1 MNKFIF
7 STFLAFA
14 LITPCLAD
22 APSSEIIENL
32 PTSEQVQ
39 STKSLSPYSAKYEA
53 TWKAGWFPI
62 TVQATRTLQQTEDK
76 LWQLSF
82 EAYSSVADLSEI
94 TKFNVTN
101 AIIKPQSYRYKTT
114 GFLSKSKRSQEFHWD
129 ENKLWLPNKDTWAE
143 YELPENLQDNLS
155 YQEQIRLDL
164 MSGLTEFHYPIAYK
178 NRLKHYYF
186 EVVGETTL
194 KSGQGPITAIE
205 VKQTQLKNKKE
216 STRLWY
222 AKDFEYILLKLKK
235 VKSNGNKSV
244 ILLKEAQLKNETLK
258 GF

>member
-7 STFLAFA
+7 STLLLSFFSNLVF
-14 LITPCLAD
+14 AD
-22 APSSEIIENL
+22 APNL
-32 PTSEQVQ
+32 DESKPQPNSQQV
-39 STKSLSPYSAKYEA
+39 TTPKTLSPYSAKYEA

-62 TVQATRTLQQTEDK
+62 TVQATRTLKQTDEG

-82 EAYSSVADLSEI
+82 EAYSSIADLSEI
-94 TKFNVTN
+94 TNFQVNE
-101 AIIKPQSYRYKTT
+101 ASIKPQNYRYKTT
-114 GFLSKSKRSQEFHWD
+114 GFLTKSKRSQEFNWQ
-129 ENKLWLPNKDTWAE
+129 ENKLWLPNKDTWAD

-186 EVVGETTL
+186 EVIEETQL
-194 KSGQGPITAIE
+194 KSKQGPITAIK
-205 VKQTQLKNKKE
+205 VKQTQLKSKKE
-216 STRLWY
+216 STLLWY

-235 VKSNGNKSV
+235 VKSNGDKSV
-244 ILLKEAQLKNETLK
+244 ILLKEAQLKNEILK

>member
-7 STFLAFA
+7 SIILTCTLPYA
-14 LITPCLAD
+14 CLAD
-22 APSSEIIENL
+22 APNNDTA
-32 PTSEQVQ
+32 TSQAPAEQINV
-39 STKSLSPYSAKYEA
+39 KNLSPYSAKYEA

-62 TVQATRTLQQTEDK
+62 TVQATRTLQQTEDQ

-82 EAYSSVADLSEI
+82 EAYSSIADLSEI
-94 TKFNVTN
+94 TKFQIHN
-101 AIIKPQSYRYKTT
+101 ATIKPQSYRYKTT
-114 GFLSKSKRSQEFHWD
+114 GFLTKSKRSQEFNWA
-129 ENKLWLPNKDTWAE
+129 EKKLWLPKKDTWAE

-164 MSGLTEFHYPIAYK
+164 MSGLTKFHYPIAYK

-186 EVVGETTL
+186 EVVGETQL
-194 KSGQGPITAIE
+194 KSVQGAITAIQ
-205 VKQTQLKNKKE
+205 VKQTQLKSKKE
-216 STRLWY
+216 STLLWY

-235 VKSNGNKSV
+235 VKSNGDKSV
-244 ILLKEAQLKNETLK
+244 ILLKEAQLKNEILK

>member
-7 STFLAFA
+7 STLLLSTLFNTC
-14 LITPCLAD
+14 IAD
-22 APSSEIIENL
+22 APNTPETSTNSKQTAAQ
-32 PTSEQVQ
+32 PT
-39 STKSLSPYSAKYEA
+39 LSPYSAKYEA

-62 TVQATRTLQQTEDK
+62 TVQATRTLQQTEDH

-82 EAYSSVADLSEI
+82 EAYSSIADLSEI
-94 TKFNVTN
+94 TKFNVN
-101 AIIKPQSYRYKTT
+101 NSIIKPQSYRYKTT
-114 GFLSKSKRSQEFHWD
+114 GFLTKSKRSQEFNWD
-129 ENKLWLPNKDTWAE
+129 EHKLWLPNKDVWAD

-186 EVVGETTL
+186 EVVGETEL
-194 KSGQGPITAIE
+194 KSKQGPITAIK
-205 VKQTQLKNKKE
+205 VKQTKLKNKKE
-216 STRLWY
+216 STLLWY

-235 VKSNGNKSV
+235 VKSNGDKSV
-244 ILLKEAQLKNETLK
+244 ILLKEAQLKNEILK

>member
-7 STFLAFA
+7 STLLTFSL
-14 LITPCLAD
+14 LNPCLAD
-22 APSSEIIENL
+22 APSGETIEGA
-32 PTSEQVQ
+32 PTDKQVQ
-39 STKSLSPYSAKYEA
+39 NSKSLSPYSAKYEA

-94 TKFNVTN
+94 TKFNVTD
-101 AIIKPQSYRYKTT
+101 ATIKPHSYRYKTT

-129 ENKLWLPNKDTWAE
+129 ENKLWLPNKDMWAE

-194 KSGQGPITAIE
+194 KSKQGPITAIQ
-205 VKQTQLKNKKE
+205 VKQTKLKNKKE
-216 STRLWY
+216 STLLWY
-222 AKDFEYILLKLKK
+222 AKDFEYVLLKLKK

-244 ILLKEAQLKNETLK
+244 ILLKEAQLKNEILK

>member
-1 MNKFIF
+1 MTKFIF
-7 STFLAFA
+7 STLLTFTLFNS
-14 LITPCLAD
+14 CLAD
-22 APSSEIIENL
+22 APNSEVLEPTTNQQQPSS
-32 PTSEQVQ
+32 
-39 STKSLSPYSAKYEA
+39 KSLSPYSAKYEA

-62 TVQATRTLQQTEDK
+62 TVQATRTLKQTEDQ

-82 EAYSSVADLSEI
+82 EAYSSIADLSEI
-94 TKFNVTN
+94 TKFTVTN
-101 AIIKPQSYRYKTT
+101 ASIKPQSYRYKTT
-114 GFLSKSKRSQEFHWD
+114 GFLTKSKRSQEFNWS
-129 ENKLWLPNKDTWAE
+129 ENKLWLPKKEAWAE

-186 EVVGETTL
+186 EVVGETEL
-194 KSGQGPITAIE
+194 NSGQGPITAIQ
-205 VKQTQLKNKKE
+205 VKQTQLKSKKE
-216 STRLWY
+216 STLLWY

-235 VKSNGNKSV
+235 VKSNGDKSV
-244 ILLKEAQLKNETLK
+244 ILLKEAQLKNEILK